1 MKTSGQLSIL
11 AYIKTQHLT
20 NIEECE
26 LLLKLTGW
34 LPIVVN

>member
-1 MKTSGQLSIL
+1 MKTSEQLNIL

-34 LPIVVN
+34 LPNVIN